1 MIDVRREYDIS
12 ELDEY
17 QIIQNV
23 MEWIWLRDSVKAQ
36 SITFKIYNI

>member
-12 ELDEY
+12 ELYEY
-17 QIIQNV
+17 QIIQNL

-36 SITFKIYNI
+36 LITFKVYNI